1 MSGAPGP
8 TEDDLEALAG
18 FAVALADGIDDAIEP
33 WVIGSVDRVVRSATG
48 VAPSEQV
55 AARARDAAARARA
68 TVSPRV
74 RALLEFDID
83 DQRTGPLE
91 IVREVVRF
99 PTEVL
104 REAGLAPIERDPAAV
119 AMFPDD
125 PYDLT
130 PTRFADLD
138 PDLHDPGLLWGAA
151 KAHIHL
157 ARRRAEG
164 RR

>member
-8 TEDDLEALAG
+8 TQSDLEALAG
-18 FAVALADGIDDAIEP
+18 FADALADGIDVAIGP
-33 WVIGSVDRVVRSATG
+33 WVIASVDRVVRAETG
-48 VAPSEQV
+48 VGPSDDV
-55 AARARDAAARARA
+55 VTRARDAAEQARA

-83 DQRTGPLE
+83 EQRTGPLE
-91 IVREVVRF
+91 IVREAVRF

-104 REAGLAPIERDPAAV
+104 REAGIAPVERDPAAV
-119 AMFPDD
+119 SMFPDD

-138 PDLHDPGLLWGAA
+138 PDLHDPGLMWGAA
-151 KAHIHL
+151 KAHVHL

-164 RR
+164 RQ